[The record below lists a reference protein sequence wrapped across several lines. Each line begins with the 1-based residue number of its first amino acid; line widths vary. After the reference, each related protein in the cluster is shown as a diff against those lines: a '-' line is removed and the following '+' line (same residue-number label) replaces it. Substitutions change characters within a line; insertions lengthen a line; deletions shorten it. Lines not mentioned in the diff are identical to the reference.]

1 MTMTQQELQEKQENL
16 DKLRVAYDVIRDMLS
31 CKDLH
36 YTDIECF
43 EFVKNYIA
51 NEIAYEVTFS
61 PANVKLVANE

>member
-51 NEIAYEVTFS
+51 NEIAFEVTFS

>member
-1 MTMTQQELQEKQENL
+1 MTQQELQEKQENL

-36 YTDIECF
+36 STDIECF

-61 PANVKLVANE
+61 PANVKLVANEQD

>member
-1 MTMTQQELQEKQENL
+1 MTQQELKEKQENL

-61 PANVKLVANE
+61 PANVKLVANEQ

>member
-1 MTMTQQELQEKQENL
+1 MTQQELQEKQENL

-61 PANVKLVANE
+61 PASVKLITNEQ